1 MTSNDKFML
10 SIMRT
15 RDRSAHFT
23 TISCGFV
30 HVVLTGQPIDLPS
43 EFSDI
48 HNFYEFLIPLTPLR
62 QFQIEDQSVDCQP
75 GQIIPINPGQRHG
88 VKSAHSEVSYILLLI
103 CADRMT
109 RLIRQI
115 NVNAGG
121 FLFPHCAFPLRSDI
135 QHLISRLIQESKCA
149 YCGREILMRCLAEEL
164 LVLLVRH
171 YYRQPASLDLS
182 VPEILV
188 GEQSRFSSVVRHM
201 RLHYAE
207 RLSVEDMAA
216 LCNMNCFHFIRTFKR
231 AFNTSPYNYLT
242 QIRLSNARRLLIETR
257 LPVAEVG
264 RRCGFRSPSR
274 FSAVFQSEDGQTPSR
289 FRKEHASL

>member
-1 MTSNDKFML
+1 MTADNGFTL
-10 SIMRT
+10 SIMT
-15 RDRSAHFT
+15 TCDQSAHFN

-30 HVVLTGQPIDLPS
+30 HVVLTGQPIELPLG
-43 EFSDI
+43 FSDI

-62 QFQIEDQSVDCQP
+62 RFQIEDQSVDCQP
-75 GQIIPINPGQRHG
+75 GQIVPINPGQRHG
-88 VKSAHSEVSYILLLI
+88 VKFAQRDVSYILLLI
-103 CADRMT
+103 CAERMT

-115 NVNAGG
+115 NVNAFG
-121 FLFPHCAFPLRSDI
+121 FIFPHCALPLRPDI
-135 QHLISRLIQESKCA
+135 QHLISRLIQENKCPGSG
-149 YCGREILMRCLAEEL
+149 CEILMHCLAEEL

-171 YYRQPASLDLS
+171 YYQQPASLDWAA
-182 VPEILV
+182 PEVLV
-188 GEQSRFSSVVRHM
+188 GEQPRFRPVINHM

-242 QIRLSNARRLLIETR
+242 QIRLGNARRLLIETR
-257 LPVAEVG
+257 LSIAEVG

-274 FSAVFQSEDGQTPSR
+274 FSAVFQSQDGQTPSR
-289 FRKEHASL
+289 FRKEHAKF